1 MEEESAS
8 WELRERGSMRFECL
22 ALAASPHVLDS
33 HGRAWVDLG
42 EAGTTEKTAGR
53 IIKCALVIRAASM
66 CVLRVCLWVKS
77 LGLGTVSHFIVT

>member
-1 MEEESAS
+1 
-8 WELRERGSMRFECL
+8 MRFECL

-66 CVLRVCLWVKS
+66 CVLRGMFMGEKCVFWYCTTFHYYLTNNIQ
-77 LGLGTVSHFIVT
+77 L